1 MYFLCEDSSE
11 HLLNNTLYTLCLL
24 TFYLLVYF
32 YDFVYNHS
40 CFFLFVLGGLS
51 AVIWTDFI
59 QTILMII
66 GAILLAILGRYIN
79 NLKS

>member
-1 MYFLCEDSSE
+1 MYFLCKDSSE
-11 HLLNNTLYTLCLL
+11 HLLNNTLCILYFIS
-24 TFYLLVYF
+24 FYLLLFF
-32 YDFVYNHS
+32 YDSVYNHS
-40 CFFLFVLGGLS
+40 CFLLFLLGGLS